1 MAKISASQFL
11 KPGAKLEAKKID
23 FNDPAIKAFL
33 EKTIEKQKE
42 ILRYKTPSKKT
53 LESVIQLF

>member
-1 MAKISASQFL
+1 M
-11 KPGAKLEAKKID
+11 EAKKID